1 MKPKQANGQKKK
13 DAFGEII
20 TFVISERQGATS
32 EFPPFLAKWR

>member
-32 EFPPFLAKWR
+32 EFPSFLAKWR